1 MFGVCAFSQ
10 IFYPEDQRLSLCITR
25 KIEVRRKKALHSISR
40 KNYVRRQ
47 IAFSN
52 YLDLVSHR
60 QKLLQWPLKFERPI
74 LYHLYSFNVSKK
86 VFSVWP
92 FDKSSYK
99 SVGAYSTPNLKNHF
113 CIQFGQSS
121 VQKTT
126 FYLNAMK
133 SISPLGELISRN
145 IFQAIQK
152 RTKYISNTVRPSCPA
167 SKMSNVYHWTES
179 TKS

>member
-121 VQKTT
+121 FQKIYFLLECNEVYFTT
-126 FYLNAMK
+126 WWIDF
-133 SISPLGELISRN
+133 
-145 IFQAIQK
+145 
-152 RTKYISNTVRPSCPA
+152 TKYFSSNTKEDQVHFKHCTTLLS
-167 SKMSNVYHWTES
+167 S
-179 TKS
+179 